1 MNETV
6 INKIA
11 EQLGI
16 AADKAAQL
24 LGQIIPQYARMQA
37 FDYFPKVLIFLIAA
51 LFFFLVGYFLH
62 RSLKTRVISDD
73 MDFYNKRD
81 VTEEIHTLQ
90 VLSLICIVFGLLCL
104 GMAISDACSAISWLY
119 FPEAHVFQM
128 VLNKF

>member
-24 LGQIIPQYARMQA
+24 LGQIIPQYAGMQA
-37 FDYFPKVLIFLIAA
+37 FGYFPKVLTYLVIA
-51 LFFFLVGYFLH
+51 LFLFLGAYFLH
-62 RSLKTRVISDD
+62 RSLKTYVISDD
-73 MDFYNKRD
+73 MDFFKKKDIENET
-81 VTEEIHTLQ
+81 VTLQ
-90 VLSLICIVFGLLCL
+90 ILFLICIMFGLLFL

-119 FPEAHVFQM
+119 FPGAHVFQM
-128 VLNKF
+128 VLDKF